1 MITAFHIMM
10 LQKTMTLKKLLHNK
24 GLAIFRKRLIF
35 LRNQVDS
42 VYTKLLMCDE
52 YNFPSYIENFKL
64 QKYKSKDSS
73 NTI

>member
-1 MITAFHIMM
+1 MM

-52 YNFPSYIENFKL
+52 YNFLSYIENFKL
-64 QKYKSKDSS
+64 QKYKYKDSS
-73 NTI
+73 NTILRY